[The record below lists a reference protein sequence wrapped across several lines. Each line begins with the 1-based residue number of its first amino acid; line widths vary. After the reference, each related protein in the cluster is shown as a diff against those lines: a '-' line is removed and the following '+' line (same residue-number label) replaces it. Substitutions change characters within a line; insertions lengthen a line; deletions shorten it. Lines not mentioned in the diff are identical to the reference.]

1 MVCQSCHGRIKC
13 MTIGHLYLK
22 KGPCEIC
29 KKEVECVSCK
39 PVEKDSPQKA
49 LIRAYR
55 NTKRVEYGGGFLE

>member
-1 MVCQSCHGRIKC
+1 

-39 PVEKDSPQKA
+39 PVEGDSPQKA

-55 NTKRVEYGGGFLE
+55 NTKRVEYEGGFLE